1 MKPGR
6 LRPGFGMELR
16 MNVSKIRLG
25 AALFVFAVSSL
36 AVLGYDYK
44 VSRPSNELR
53 PQWSG
58 ARAGVWTMDYVA
70 AAAKAKANGKL
81 HIMMFTGS
89 WWCPYC
95 QNFENKVLLSD
106 AWKNFIAEKGC
117 YISMLD
123 YPYRFPVETDQLY
136 KSKYPGK
143 GDGWGFLCWLYDDD
157 YLAENNL
164 TPTDA
169 FKAIQRMYEKQGE
182 LADPNAEQFTMN
194 TWDGSSTFTYGKVAY
209 PMLVVYLPDGTEAG
223 RLLAQSNIY
232 RMSAEEAQSYVISQ
246 LEEIVSSAL
255 DGQCGL
261 CTDPEAD
268 ECGFTGARA
277 QRYLGWLSDADGVVG
292 QVEVR
297 TSKMSRKGLIKVKTA
312 VSMGG
317 HTVRMEAYTSDGC
330 SAVQA
335 VKRGAPDI
343 ANLKI
348 GAYGLSGSY
357 TDGKAEYQV
366 TGARDVFPEKS
377 GDPEVVARQEA
388 LKKGVWGLVMKPKA
402 SENPLLGGFGTM
414 TVDVRAKGK
423 VRVKGRLGDGTSVD
437 VSGRIIAGDEGVS
450 CLPVVANLYSGKRG
464 GFGCLLWFRNGWL
477 INVTGVSPWRSIRKD
492 VVTTLSWSPVYTALP
507 GPGTVAD
514 EMELLFNTPPES
526 LKGLPLVK
534 DPEADTIRVNGTKWR
549 GTDQSSFNAR
559 FSAKTSV
566 FSGTMVFYSQRANG
580 NVVKNLASVYGVALG
595 GTGYGT
601 VSIKHIGN
609 WAVKVSAC
617 AACED

>member
-1 MKPGR
+1 MKS
-6 LRPGFGMELR
+6 
-16 MNVSKIRLG
+16 SKAKWGISLLVAMG
-25 AALFVFAVSSL
+25 IGTTVF
-36 AVLGYDYK
+36 GYDYK
-44 VSRPSNELR
+44 VQRPADEIR

-58 ARAGVWTMDYVA
+58 ARAGVWTMDYAA

-123 YPYRFPVETDQLY
+123 YPYRFSVETDQLY

-143 GDGWGFLCWLYDDD
+143 GDGWGFMCWLYDDD
-157 YLAENNL
+157 FLAENGL
-164 TPTDA
+164 TQEDS
-169 FKAIQRMYEKQGE
+169 FKAIQRFYEKQGE
-182 LADPNAEQFTMN
+182 LADATAEPFTMS

-209 PMLVVYLPDGTEAG
+209 PMLVVFLPDGTEAG
-223 RLLAQSNIY
+223 RLLAQANIY
-232 RMSAEEAQSYVISQ
+232 RMSAEEAQNYVISR

-255 DGQCGL
+255 DAQCGL
-261 CTDPEAD
+261 CSDPEAD

-277 QRYLGWLSDADGVVG
+277 QRYLGWVSGTDGGAVG
-292 QVEVR
+292 LIEVR
-297 TSKMSRKGLIKVKTA
+297 TSKISRQGLIKVKTS
-312 VSMGG
+312 VSIGG
-317 HTVRMEAYTSDGC
+317 RIVRMESYTSDGC
-330 SAVQA
+330 SAVQV
-335 VKRGAPDI
+335 VKRGAPNM

-348 GAYGLSGSY
+348 GAYGLSGTY
-357 TDGKAEYQV
+357 TDGEFEYQV
-366 TGARDVFPEKS
+366 TGARDVFPEKVS
-377 GDPEVVARQEA
+377 DAEVIARQKA
-388 LKKGVWGLVMKPKA
+388 LKEGAWGLVMK
-402 SENPLLGGFGTM
+402 SESSDNPLLGGFGTM

-437 VSGRIIAGDEGVS
+437 VAGQMIAGDDGVY
-450 CLPVVANLYSGKRG
+450 CLPLVANLYAGKRG
-464 GFGCLLWFRNGWL
+464 GFGCILWFRNGWL
-477 INVTGVSPWRSIRKD
+477 INVTGVDAWKVVRKD
-492 VVTTLSWSPVYTALP
+492 VVTTLNWTPVYTALP

-514 EMELLFNTPPES
+514 EMELLFNTPPEM

-534 DPEADTIRVNGTKWR
+534 DPEADTIIANGAKWY
-549 GTDQSSFNAR
+549 GTDQSSFKAR

-566 FSGTMVFYSQRANG
+566 FSGTMVFYSKRANG
-580 NVVKNLASVYGVALG
+580 HIVKNLASVYGVALG

-601 VSIKHIGN
+601 VSIKHTGN
-609 WAVKVSAC
+609 WAVKLSAC